1 VFTARSSTASAL
13 DCRPHCSIV
22 SLAPTQEVD
31 AVTDADNTSIDRILT
46 TTRAVR
52 KRLDLARPVP
62 REVVL
67 ECLRLAIQAPTG
79 GNSQGWRWLVVDD
92 VDKRAALAALYRRR
106 AEPYL
111 GGYRSMAPDT
121 ANSVLDSSEYLTEHL
136 HEVPVFVIPCLLGRL
151 PETPSNEEAAGFY
164 GSILPAVWNL
174 QLALRSRG
182 LGSVF
187 TTLHLAYEREAGEL
201 LGIPDTVTQAALI
214 PVAYTI
220 GDEFKPAKRRAIEKI
235 TYWNG
240 WKQTT

>member
-1 VFTARSSTASAL
+1 VVTAAE
-13 DCRPHCSIV
+13 H
-22 SLAPTQEVD
+22 APTD
-31 AVTDADNTSIDRILT
+31 HLLT

-52 KRLDLARPVP
+52 KRLDLTRPVP

-92 VDKRAALAALYRRR
+92 DEKRAAIAALYQRR
-106 AEPYL
+106 ANPYL
-111 GGYRSMAPDT
+111 DGYRKLSDAPNT
-121 ANSVLDSSEYLTEHL
+121 VLDSSQFLTDHL
-136 HEVPVFVIPCLLGRL
+136 HEVPVFVIPCILGRL
-151 PETPSNEEAAGFY
+151 PESPSNEEAAGFY
-164 GSILPAVWNL
+164 GSILPGVWNF

-187 TTLHLAYEREAGEL
+187 TTLHLAYEREAGEI

-220 GDEFKPAKRRAIEKI
+220 GTDFKPAGRRPIEEI

-240 WKQTT
+240 WKQTS

>member
-1 VFTARSSTASAL
+1 MV
-13 DCRPHCSIV
+13 
-22 SLAPTQEVD
+22 TQRDD
-31 AVTDADNTSIDRILT
+31 AATDRILT

-52 KRLDLARPVP
+52 RRLDLSRSVP
-62 REVVL
+62 HEIVL

-79 GNSQGWRWLVVDD
+79 GNTQRWRWLVVDD
-92 VDKRAALAALYRRR
+92 EEKRAALAALYLRR
-106 AEPYL
+106 AQPYL
-111 GGYRSMAPDT
+111 GGYRSLAPD
-121 ANSVLDSSEYLTEHL
+121 APNAVLDSSEYLAEHL

-151 PETPSNEEAAGFY
+151 PEAPSNEEAAGFY

-187 TTLHLAYEREAGEL
+187 TTLHLAYEREAGEI

-214 PVAYTI
+214 PVAYTL
-220 GDEFKPAKRRAIEKI
+220 GEDFQPAKRRPVEEI

-240 WKQTT
+240 WKQTR

>member
-1 VFTARSSTASAL
+1 M
-13 DCRPHCSIV
+13 
-22 SLAPTQEVD
+22 TQG
-31 AVTDADNTSIDRILT
+31 DNAATDRILT

-52 KRLDLARPVP
+52 KRLDLTRPVP
-62 REVVL
+62 RDVVL

-92 VDKRAALAALYRRR
+92 PDKRAALAALYRKR

-111 GGYRSMAPDT
+111 GGYRTAAPGVE
-121 ANSVLDSSEYLTEHL
+121 NSVLDSSEYLTEHL

-151 PETPSNEEAAGFY
+151 PETPSNEEGAGFY

-214 PVAYTI
+214 PVAYTV
-220 GDEFKPAKRRAIEKI
+220 GTEFKPAARRPIEQI

-240 WKQTT
+240 WKQTS

>member
-1 VFTARSSTASAL
+1 MRGMTTDNAA
-13 DCRPHCSIV
+13 
-22 SLAPTQEVD
+22 
-31 AVTDADNTSIDRILT
+31 TDALLT

-52 KRLDLARPVP
+52 KRLDLSRPVP
-62 REVVL
+62 RSVVL

-79 GNSQGWRWLVVDD
+79 GNSQRWRWLVVDD
-92 VDKRAALAALYRRR
+92 EEKRAAVAALYRKR

-111 GGYRSMAPDT
+111 GGYRAPAPD
-121 ANSVLDSSEYLTEHL
+121 APNPVLDSSEYLMEHL

-151 PETPSNEEAAGFY
+151 ADTPSNEDAAGFW
-164 GSILPAVWNL
+164 GSILPAVWSF

-201 LGIPDTVTQAALI
+201 LGIPETVTQAALI
-214 PVAYTI
+214 PVAYTL
-220 GDEFKPAKRRAIEKI
+220 GDDFKPAQRRPIAEI

-240 WKQTT
+240 WKQTS

>member
-1 VFTARSSTASAL
+1 VVTGTE
-13 DCRPHCSIV
+13 H
-22 SLAPTQEVD
+22 APTD
-31 AVTDADNTSIDRILT
+31 HLLM

-52 KRLDLARPVP
+52 KRLDLSRPVP

-92 VDKRAALAALYRRR
+92 AETRAAVAALYRER
-106 AEPYL
+106 ANPYL
-111 GGYRSMAPDT
+111 DGYRQLSDAPNT
-121 ANSVLDSSEYLTEHL
+121 VLDSSQYLTDHL
-136 HEVPVFVIPCLLGRL
+136 HEVPVFVIPCILGRL
-151 PETPSNEEAAGFY
+151 PENPSNEEAAGFY
-164 GSILPAVWNL
+164 GSILPGVWNF

-201 LGIPDTVTQAALI
+201 LGIPETVTQAALI

-220 GDEFKPAKRRAIEKI
+220 GTDFKPAARRPIEEI

-240 WKQTT
+240 WKQTS

>member
-1 VFTARSSTASAL
+1 V
-13 DCRPHCSIV
+13 V
-22 SLAPTQEVD
+22 TQ
-31 AVTDADNTSIDRILT
+31 DNAATDRILT

-52 KRLDLARPVP
+52 KRLDLGRPVP
-62 REVVL
+62 RDVVL

-79 GNSQGWRWLVVDD
+79 GNSQGWRWLVIDD
-92 VDKRAALAALYRRR
+92 ADKRAAVAALYRKR

-111 GGYRSMAPDT
+111 GGYRSVLTDT
-121 ANSVLDSSEYLTEHL
+121 SNSVLDSSEYLSEHL

-151 PETPSNEEAAGFY
+151 PDSPSNEEGAGFY

-201 LGIPDTVTQAALI
+201 LGIPETVTQAALI
-214 PVAYTI
+214 PVAYTV
-220 GDEFKPAKRRAIEKI
+220 GDEFKPAKRRPVEEI

-240 WKQTT
+240 WKQTS

>member
-1 VFTARSSTASAL
+1 M
-13 DCRPHCSIV
+13 
-22 SLAPTQEVD
+22 TQ
-31 AVTDADNTSIDRILT
+31 ADNAPIDRILT

-92 VDKRAALAALYRRR
+92 PDKRAAVAGLYRRR

-111 GGYRSMAPDT
+111 GGYRAAAPGT
-121 ANSVLDSSEYLTEHL
+121 NNSVLDSSEYLMEHL
-136 HEVPVFVIPCLLGRL
+136 HEVPVLVIPCLLGRL
-151 PETPSNEEAAGFY
+151 PSTPTNEEGAGFY

-214 PVAYTI
+214 PVAYTV
-220 GDEFKPAKRRAIEKI
+220 GTEFKPAVRRPIEEI

-240 WKQTT
+240 WKQSS

>member
-1 VFTARSSTASAL
+1 VVT
-13 DCRPHCSIV
+13 HGEH
-22 SLAPTQEVD
+22 AP
-31 AVTDADNTSIDRILT
+31 ADRILT

-52 KRLDLARPVP
+52 RRLDLGRPVP
-62 REVVL
+62 RQVVL

-79 GNSQGWRWLVVDD
+79 GNTQRWRWLVVDD
-92 VDKRAALAALYRRR
+92 ADKRAALAALYRRR

-111 GGYRSMAPDT
+111 GGYRSLAPDT
-121 ANSVLDSSEYLTEHL
+121 TNAVLDSSEYLSEHL

-151 PETPSNEEAAGFY
+151 SATPSTEEAAGFY

-187 TTLHLAYEREAGEL
+187 TTLHLAYEHDAGEI

-214 PVAYTI
+214 PVAYTL
-220 GDEFKPAKRRAIEKI
+220 GDDFKPAQRRPVEEI

-240 WKQTT
+240 WKRTS

>member
-1 VFTARSSTASAL
+1 MQGE
-13 DCRPHCSIV
+13 H
-22 SLAPTQEVD
+22 APT
-31 AVTDADNTSIDRILT
+31 DRILT

-52 KRLDLARPVP
+52 RRLDLGRPVP
-62 REVVL
+62 RPVVL

-79 GNSQGWRWLVVDD
+79 GNTQRWRWLVVDD
-92 VDKRAALAALYRRR
+92 AGQRAALAALYRRR

-111 GGYRSMAPDT
+111 GGYRDLAPDT
-121 ANSVLDSSEYLTEHL
+121 NNAVLDSSEYLSEHL

-151 PETPSNEEAAGFY
+151 SAAPSTEETAGFF
-164 GSILPAVWNL
+164 GSILPAVWSF

-187 TTLHLAYEREAGEL
+187 TTLHLAYEHEAGEI

-214 PVAYTI
+214 PVAYTL
-220 GDEFKPAKRRAIEKI
+220 GDDFKPAKRRPVEEI

-240 WKQTT
+240 WKRTS

>member
-1 VFTARSSTASAL
+1 VGNETDNAST
-13 DCRPHCSIV
+13 
-22 SLAPTQEVD
+22 
-31 AVTDADNTSIDRILT
+31 DRLLT

-52 KRLDLARPVP
+52 KRLDLTRPVP

-67 ECLRLAIQAPTG
+67 ECLRLAIHAPTG

-92 VDKRAALAALYRRR
+92 ADTRAAVAALYRKR

-111 GGYRSMAPDT
+111 DGYRQAAPGAT
-121 ANSVLDSSEYLTEHL
+121 NPVLDSSDYLTAHL
-136 HEVPVFVIPCLLGRL
+136 HEVPVFVIPCILGRL
-151 PETPSNEEAAGFY
+151 PQTPTNEEGAGFY
-164 GSILPAVWNL
+164 GSILPAVWSF

-187 TTLHLAYEREAGEL
+187 TTLHLAYEREAGEI
-201 LGIPDTVTQAALI
+201 LGIPETVTQAALI

-220 GDEFKPAKRRAIEKI
+220 GADFKPAKRRPIEEI

-240 WKQTT
+240 WKRQ